1 MSEQDAQAA
10 TLRVSNGGSQIPE
23 EEVPRLFERFA
34 RLERSRTSGR
44 GGYGLGLSILRA
56 IARAHRG
63 TATAR
68 SLPEGGLAIEVALPR

>member
-1 MSEQDAQAA
+1 MSTQGERAT

-34 RLERSRTSGR
+34 RLERSRTRGR
-44 GGYGLGLSILRA
+44 GGYGLGLSIVRA

-68 SLPEGGLAIEVALPR
+68 SLSEGGLATEVELPR